1 MRCATSPVPCPSPA
15 VHNAQKLLARQ
26 LFNSISGVLWAVLLG
41 ALTRHTRLL
50 LLHDMHNALPASS
63 SLAWQTDSAVVDP
76 EHVAASPA
84 ATPIDTPVETD
95 DREEE
100 AAMEAKFRA
109 KKEQKRWEQA
119 AAKEAKALA
128 GREALAQAEQK
139 AKAKAIVDEEARA
152 AKEQL
157 EKERK
162 IREHKDRKFG
172 LQQEEANRRET
183 EKKGRARKEQQ
194 ALKSQ
199 EDPRDAAVPGELDE
213 LELERLAFERAERA
227 VRDEEARLDAM
238 HFAQEEAVVCLTVHS
253 FNPVAVPCTK
263 LCYTATYFQL
273 QGCNLASIYYNRIY
287 CNTD

>member
-1 MRCATSPVPCPSPA
+1 VSDPQ
-15 VHNAQKLLARQ
+15 HLA
-26 LFNSISGVLWAVLLG
+26 SV
-41 ALTRHTRLL
+41 
-50 LLHDMHNALPASS
+50 
-63 SLAWQTDSAVVDP
+63 
-76 EHVAASPA
+76 E
-84 ATPIDTPVETD
+84 TPVEETD
-95 DREEE
+95 DREE

-109 KKEQKRWEQA
+109 KKEQKRREQA

-128 GREALAQAEQK
+128 GREARAKAEQD

-157 EKERK
+157 GKERK

-194 ALKSQ
+194 ALKSP

-238 HFAQEEAVVCLTVHS
+238 HFAQEEAVVCLTVQS
-253 FNPVAVPCTK
+253 FKHVGLPCTEIY
-263 LCYTATYFQL
+263 YTTIYFQL
-273 QGCNLASIYYNRIY
+273 QGCNLASVNYN
-287 CNTD
+287 